1 MKYKSYERRIMD
13 FLDDLGK
20 EIQENIEKENDINVE
35 NSKLESL
42 LNLESDQGARPL
54 SQVEACLLT
63 VDRFEGDMAVLE
75 DRKNNK
81 MINVKREELPS
92 DIKEGDILKMISGKY
107 FIDRDFTQEISE
119 RIKKKMDDLWN

>member
-1 MKYKSYERRIMD
+1 MKYKSYERRIMN

-35 NSKLESL
+35 NGKLESL

-54 SQVEACLLT
+54 SQIEACLLT
-63 VDRFEGDMAVLE
+63 VDRFEGDMVVLE
-75 DRKNNK
+75 DRKSNK
-81 MINVKREELPS
+81 MINVKREDLPS
-92 DIKEGDILKMISGKY
+92 DIKEGDILKMINGKY
-107 FIDRDFTQEISE
+107 FIDKDFTQEISE

>member
-1 MKYKSYERRIMD
+1 MD